1 MITGPTA
8 GIGKALAFEVASKGL
23 NLVLVGRNPSKL
35 EETSREIQDKFNKV
49 GHDHR
54 VQVKNVVLDLA
65 KSSGKEIADVIGKET
80 EGLDVGVVINNAG
93 LSYPYPRFFDEV
105 DPELM
110 ESIMRVNMEAVT
122 WITWSV
128 LPRMIKKKK
137 GAIVNIG
144 SASTAV
150 APSFPLYTIYAATKS
165 YLAML
170 SRCISLEYKQSG
182 IDIQTQIPVFVA
194 TKMTKLKATTFLI
207 ASPETYSK
215 ASIRSIGY
223 EHLCAP
229 YWSHSMQ
236 WALSNMLPDALINWC
251 LFSYFV
257 WINKR
262 NKLKVKE
269 ARKSKMLQQQ

>member
-1 MITGPTA
+1 MELENFAITGVSALGLITLLKWLISFLCWVWKMFLRPPKNLKEYGSWAMITGPTA

-35 EETSREIQDKFNKV
+35 EETSREIQEKFNKV

-65 KSSGKEIADVIGKET
+65 KSSGKEIADVIEKET
-80 EGLDVGVVINNAG
+80 DGLDVGVVINNAG

-165 YLAML
+165 YVFHIN
-170 SRCISLEYKQSG
+170 SNSSFFSLHRFRFF
-182 IDIQTQIPVFVA
+182 IF
-194 TKMTKLKATTFLI
+194 
-207 ASPETYSK
+207 
-215 ASIRSIGY
+215 
-223 EHLCAP
+223 
-229 YWSHSMQ
+229 
-236 WALSNMLPDALINWC
+236 
-251 LFSYFV
+251 YF
-257 WINKR
+257 
-262 NKLKVKE
+262 
-269 ARKSKMLQQQ
+269 